1 MPQKPDPKRIF
12 ETIKDI
18 IVDNWIL
25 VCEFNKIFFFFN
37 VKLTYKS
44 FEVEESE
51 DCSYDAVT
59 VYEDVGKE
67 EEIGLAFD
75 FQHILGMNY

>member
-1 MPQKPDPKRIF
+1 MSQKPNPKGIVKNTKDP
-12 ETIKDI
+12 I
-18 IVDNWIL
+18 IDVCFFL
-25 VCEFNKIFFFFN
+25 CEFNNKVHFFIFFL
-37 VKLTYKS
+37 KLTYQY

-67 EEIGLAFD
+67 EEIGLTFV
-75 FQHILGMNY
+75 F

>member
-1 MPQKPDPKRIF
+1 MNL
-12 ETIKDI
+12 T
-18 IVDNWIL
+18 
-25 VCEFNKIFFFFN
+25 IFFFFN
-37 VKLTYKS
+37 VKLTYKF

-67 EEIGLAFD
+67 EEIGLTFN
-75 FQHILGMNY
+75 FQHILGMNYQSYDFQ